1 MTWFK
6 IDDAWWRSRKVRK
19 LGRRRVSVSAQVAGA
34 GVWSLA
40 GDWAADN
47 LTDGFVPWEVVEDW
61 DPRRE
66 VAARLIEVGF
76 WLEVD
81 YDGEAGVQFHDW
93 ADWQPTKE
101 QVVATRQ
108 YNARKS
114 ALYRDPELL
123 EVVRK
128 RDNDRCRYCGEKVNW
143 RDRRSAGGGTYDHVN
158 PHGPNSADNL
168 VVACRRC
175 NSRKCDKSAAE
186 RGMVLLDPG
195 ATGLRSGAN
204 PDPVRSASRSH
215 LDTEQIGS
223 RSVQDPD
230 PTRPDPTR
238 KKKKNTLTDA
248 AASAAF
254 EEFWTHYP
262 RKADKRAAERAY
274 KQAMSRDVTPDH
286 LLTAVKTYAA
296 TCRGTEPRFIKHA
309 STWLNA
315 GAYDNNPD
323 PALRMA
329 SGGSAIRHDPLTG
342 VISER

>member
-19 LGRRRVSVSAQVAGA
+19 LGRRKVLVSVQVAGA
-34 GVWSLA
+34 GVWALA

-66 VAARLIEVGF
+66 IAARLIEVGF

-93 ADWQPTKE
+93 NDWQPTKD
-101 QVVATRQ
+101 QVTQRRKADAERRARWREGRRNGKTPASTTASTSTDEPEVSRRDTTRDET
-108 YNARKS
+108 RESHGGSRPGS
-114 ALYRDPELL
+114 AL
-123 EVVRK
+123 
-128 RDNDRCRYCGEKVNW
+128 
-143 RDRRSAGGGTYDHVN
+143 
-158 PHGPNSADNL
+158 
-168 VVACRRC
+168 
-175 NSRKCDKSAAE
+175 
-186 RGMVLLDPG
+186 
-195 ATGLRSGAN
+195 
-204 PDPVRSASRSH
+204 
-215 LDTEQIGS
+215 
-223 RSVQDPD
+223 PD

-254 EEFWTHYP
+254 EEFWAHYP
-262 RKADKRAAERAY
+262 RKADKRTAERAY
-274 KQAMSRDVTPDH
+274 KQALGRGVAPDRII
-286 LLTAVKTYAA
+286 TAVKTYAA
-296 TCRGTEPRFIKHA
+296 TCHGTEPRFIKHA

-315 GAYDNNPD
+315 GAYDNGPET
-323 PALRMA
+323 ALRMA
-329 SGGSAIRHDPLTG
+329 AGSAIRHDPLTG